1 MCLCM
6 WIMKLKE
13 VRKLTQQSVN
23 CILGDVT
30 DLCDDIVTRMQRDI
44 TLRLQSAGITPADAD
59 ADADVPGLSDLLD
72 SSTPLCRPFDG
83 LDTYYRQVAFMK
95 KHLKLV
101 VRDPLAISNI

>member
-1 MCLCM
+1 
-6 WIMKLKE
+6 MKLKE

-44 TLRLQSAGITPADAD
+44 TLRLQCAGITP
-59 ADADVPGLSDLLD
+59 ADVPGLSDLLD

-101 VRDPLAISNI
+101 VSDPLAISNI